1 MTTEVVATTAKLS
14 ERLFNELHFS
24 DPALFDAKYLA
35 GKPRSYLKDA
45 VADWTRLVKGNI
57 LRSLM

>member
-1 MTTEVVATTAKLS
+1 MTTEAVAASAKLS

-35 GKPRSYLKDA
+35 GGPGVSSK
-45 VADWTRLVKGNI
+45 
-57 LRSLM
+57 M